1 MRKPQRQ
8 SRSLVHGRQIAGEEQ
23 VPLFFFHFVQKSV
36 VSSTNMA
43 YSLIRQEAVFVRMHG

>member
-23 VPLFFFHFVQKSV
+23 VPLFFSRMANLTGEAQE
-36 VSSTNMA
+36 STKFYGKRSHLLA
-43 YSLIRQEAVFVRMHG
+43 DCK

>member
-23 VPLFFFHFVQKSV
+23 VPLFFFNDPTLS
-36 VSSTNMA
+36 
-43 YSLIRQEAVFVRMHG
+43 